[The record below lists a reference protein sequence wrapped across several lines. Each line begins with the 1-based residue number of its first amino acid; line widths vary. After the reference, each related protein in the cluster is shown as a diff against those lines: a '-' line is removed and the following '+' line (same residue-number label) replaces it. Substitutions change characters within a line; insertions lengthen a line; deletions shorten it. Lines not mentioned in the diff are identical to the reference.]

1 MAYPEISPVLMKGF
15 LQIHGTQL
23 LLALLVGA
31 ISVFGTVK
39 TLGIQIN
46 DISVQL
52 TRVENTLIAQDAR
65 LRAVEQR
72 SVANLQELRD
82 LEKTP

>member
-1 MAYPEISPVLMKGF
+1 MKGL
-15 LQIHGTQL
+15 LQIHGTQF

-46 DISVQL
+46 NISVQL
-52 TRVENTLIAQDAR
+52 TRVESTLMAQDAR

>member
-1 MAYPEISPVLMKGF
+1 MKGF

>member
-1 MAYPEISPVLMKGF
+1 MKGL
-15 LQIHGTQL
+15 LQIHGTQF

-52 TRVENTLIAQDAR
+52 TRVESTLMAQDAR